1 MPEPTTA
8 PSTRGRRTFVPV
20 VLLGLASA
28 GLAALAGGRTWATL
42 DRAPDAGSGAGSAY
56 DSSIAVSLA
65 SWPEAPLVTGLAFV
79 VLAAWGVLLVTRR
92 RVRRA
97 MAVLALAASLGVL
110 VAAIAAWSSTAGTI
124 TDLAG
129 QTGSAGGLDRT
140 LWPYVAIAAGLL
152 SVLATALAV
161 RLVPSW
167 PEMGTRYDAPGSA
180 PPPGDETGLDLWRA
194 LDEGRDPTLPDQRS
208 GDVEGPL
215 D

>member
-1 MPEPTTA
+1 MLEATTGPT
-8 PSTRGRRTFVPV
+8 GRRTFVPV

-42 DRAPDAGSGAGSAY
+42 DQATGAGTGGAL
-56 DSSIAVSLA
+56 DSSIAVSLT
-65 SWPEAPLVTGLAFV
+65 SWPEAPLVSALAYV

-110 VAAIAAWSSTAGTI
+110 VAAVAAWSSAAQTV
-124 TDLAG
+124 TDLARL
-129 QTGSAGGLDRT
+129 TGSTGRPDRT
-140 LWPYVAIAAGLL
+140 VWPYVAIGAGLA

-180 PPPGDETGLDLWRA
+180 PPPRDETDLDLWKA
-194 LDEGRDPTLPDQRS
+194 LDQGRDPTLPDQRRE
-208 GDVEGPL
+208 GQEGPL